1 MPMHRLGSRIPALVA
16 LTAACAVPAAAA
28 AAPHAAASARPT
40 GRVLRWAAKGNRALG
55 TVRLTS
61 DSVVRWTDATGS
73 FSLRDA
79 AGHLKASSSTRG
91 GQTFAARGTF
101 RKVTVRA
108 KGSWTLT
115 ITPLPA
121 AHR

>member
-1 MPMHRLGSRIPALVA
+1 LLA
-16 LTAACAVPAAAA
+16 LTVACAVAVPAAGAA
-28 AAPHAAASARPT
+28 TPHVSPSVNPA
-40 GRVLRWAAKGNRALG
+40 GRVLRWAAKGNLSLG
-55 TVRLTS
+55 TVKLTS

-79 AGHLKASSSTRG
+79 SGHLKASSGKKG